1 MKKERRLMSDLD
13 LIGTGGKKDICKEK
27 EEEGNERQSAEPML
41 EGKPSMMDFI
51 WPFIIL
57 SLYVFHATSVRN
69 AALTLAN
76 Q

>member
-1 MKKERRLMSDLD
+1 MSDLD

-27 EEEGNERQSAEPML
+27 EEGNERQCAEPML
-41 EGKPSMMDFI
+41 EGKPSMLDFI
-51 WPFIIL
+51 WPFMIL